1 MEQVIEFAGFSASEA
16 TKILTQ
22 ATSDLVDFGKE
33 SLWAY
38 YEGGGTELASG
49 ETIEKDL
56 NSNVRSQMN
65 QIDKAFGSS
74 LSF

>member
-1 MEQVIEFAGFSASEA
+1 MDQVIELAGYSASEA

-38 YEGGGTELASG
+38 YEGGTADGNG

-56 NSNVRSQMN
+56 NSNVRTSPS
-65 QIDKAFGSS
+65 I
-74 LSF
+74 

>member
-1 MEQVIEFAGFSASEA
+1 MEQVIEFAGYSASEA

-38 YEGGGTELASG
+38 YESG
-49 ETIEKDL
+49 PSGVKGQDIEKEL
-56 NSNVRSQMN
+56 NSNVFI
-65 QIDKAFGSS
+65 IDS
-74 LSF
+74 L